1 MSHPE
6 LSVVVPVFNERDN
19 VAPLVGEIV
28 AALRG
33 HLPFEIVYVDD
44 NSRDD
49 SLAVLQ
55 GLKASTPEL
64 RVLHHVSQSGQS
76 TAVRTGVRNA
86 RAPWIAT
93 LDGDGQND
101 PADIPKLLAARQSAD
116 AQVKLFAGWR
126 VNRQDSGSKRWA
138 SKWANAIRARMLRD
152 DTPDT
157 GCGIKL
163 FEREAFLDLPY
174 FDHMHRYLP
183 ALMQRAG
190 WKTTS
195 VPVNHRHRTA
205 GVSKYNNLG
214 RALVGIRDLR
224 GVAWLITR
232 SKRADVRRPL
242 AGAVRRLQA
251 CRQAGHPAPVLVHE
265 RGRQPDDAELLPV
278 LGQAGLGGRA
288 AEPVPGVHRAVQPAA
303 GHQAPGL
310 EAGQGQSLRPRVR
323 IPDAST
329 HGVDLLHVR
338 RPVPGPACRG
348 WSRLSVDFRAD
359 FATSGGRAAD

>member
-1 MSHPE
+1 MSATPQ
-6 LSVVVPVFNERDN
+6 LSVVVPVHNEEDN

-33 HLPFEIVYVDD
+33 LVDFEIVYVDD
-44 NSRDD
+44 TSRD
-49 SLAVLQ
+49 STLERLRALQ
-55 GLKASTPEL
+55 VTTPEL
-64 RVLHHVSQSGQS
+64 RVIRHLTNAGQS
-76 TAVRTGVRNA
+76 TAVRNGVKAA

-101 PADIPKLLAARQSAD
+101 PADIPKLLAQRD
-116 AQVKLFAGWR
+116 AAAAGIKLFAGWR

-190 WKTTS
+190 WKTVS

-224 GVAWLITR
+224 GVAWLIVR
-232 SKRADVRRPL
+232 SRRT
-242 AGAVRRLQA
+242 AV
-251 CRQAGHPAPVLVHE
+251 E
-265 RGRQPDDAELLPV
+265 EL
-278 LGQAGLGGRA
+278 
-288 AEPVPGVHRAVQPAA
+288 
-303 GHQAPGL
+303 
-310 EAGQGQSLRPRVR
+310 SK
-323 IPDAST
+323 
-329 HGVDLLHVR
+329 
-338 RPVPGPACRG
+338 
-348 WSRLSVDFRAD
+348 
-359 FATSGGRAAD
+359 